1 MYETTT
7 HEIRV
12 SVEPAYVVEH
22 SSPNEGYFFWSYTV
36 EIANLGEQTVQLKSR
51 YWRITDAN
59 GAVQEV
65 RGAGVVGEEPVIEP
79 GDSFRYTSGAPLP
92 TSSGIMTG
100 CYQMETPSGESF
112 NVDIPV
118 FSLDSP
124 FEPQTVN

>member
-1 MYETTT
+1 MYETTS

-12 SVEPAYVVEH
+12 SVEPAYVIEH
-22 SSPNEGYFFWSYTV
+22 SSPSEGYFFWSYTV

-79 GDSFRYTSGAPLP
+79 GDSFRYTSGAPLT